1 MQVLHSMTLMWPDRK
16 TYMISLPD
24 DSNKST
30 GISSLSPNSTRQI
43 KTQCKM
49 DIFTMYYMY
58 NIAFVF
64 YGDLLIAAFA
74 IIFIKQKLRDTQRM
88 SVSVL

>member
-1 MQVLHSMTLMWPDRK
+1 
-16 TYMISLPD
+16 
-24 DSNKST
+24 
-30 GISSLSPNSTRQI
+30 
-43 KTQCKM
+43 
-49 DIFTMYYMY
+49 MYYMY

-88 SVSVL
+88 SVSVLVESLEFHGIYILDQNKF

>member
-1 MQVLHSMTLMWPDRK
+1 
-16 TYMISLPD
+16 
-24 DSNKST
+24 
-30 GISSLSPNSTRQI
+30 
-43 KTQCKM
+43 M

-74 IIFIKQKLRDTQRM
+74 IIFIKQKLREWDTQRM
-88 SVSVL
+88 SVSVLVESLEFFMEFTSSTKTNFETVCILTETENQRITKLHLHE